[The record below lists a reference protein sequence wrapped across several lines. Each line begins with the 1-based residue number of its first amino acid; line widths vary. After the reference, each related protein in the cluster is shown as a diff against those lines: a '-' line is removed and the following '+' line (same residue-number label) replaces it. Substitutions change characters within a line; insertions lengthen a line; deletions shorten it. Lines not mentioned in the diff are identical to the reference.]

1 MPFPEDKRNTKGFD
15 KHPENINKKGRPPV
29 LPDLKRAIAQCLAE
43 EKDGKVAFDQI
54 LAALRMKA
62 VKGDVRAA
70 QELMDRAYG
79 KAQQNINVQAE
90 RPIIVIKRDWD
101 EDAPDD
107 SIQED

>member
-1 MPFPEDKRNTKGFD
+1 MPFPEHKRNTKGFD
-15 KHPENINKKGRPPV
+15 KRPENINKKGRPPV

-54 LAALRMKA
+54 LAALRLKA

-79 KAQQNINVQAE
+79 KANQKIEHTGIEPITIKVINGN
-90 RPIIVIKRDWD
+90 KD
-101 EDAPDD
+101 
-107 SIQED
+107 